1 MKRSAFLCSVVIFA
15 IYREVPTCTILPN
28 FIGHCRDSIVFAFW
42 WRRRQKREKEETYVR
57 QVLNCF
63 NSTRLE
69 FPWPTR
75 QFPWP
80 TRIIL
85 QGNQKW
91 SLRAG
96 TCVRY
101 NYYVQLVATKRDW
114 MRVPNVKSRSARQR
128 HAIDCR
134 SYIYTFSRQ
143 SLNFALSL
151 A

>member
-15 IYREVPTCTILPN
+15 KYREVPTCTILPN

-42 WRRRQKREKEETYVR
+42 WRRKQKREKEETYVR

-63 NSTRLE
+63 NSTPLE

-85 QGNQKW
+85 QGNQN
-91 SLRAG
+91 G
-96 TCVRY
+96 PCV
-101 NYYVQLVATKRDW
+101 QAHAFATITMYSWWQPSEIGCAYR
-114 MRVPNVKSRSARQR
+114 M
-128 HAIDCR
+128 
-134 SYIYTFSRQ
+134 
-143 SLNFALSL
+143 
-151 A
+151 